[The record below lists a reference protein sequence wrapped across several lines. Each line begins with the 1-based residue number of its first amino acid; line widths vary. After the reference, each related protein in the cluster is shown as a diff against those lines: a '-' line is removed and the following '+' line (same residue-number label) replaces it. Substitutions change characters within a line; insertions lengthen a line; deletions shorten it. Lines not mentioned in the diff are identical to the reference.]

1 MLIAYINVMTK
12 FINKFGKEEHK
23 VEQAETLRK
32 LDLVLSAKDL
42 TDAIEEVLTESV
54 AEEVVNPVD
63 IIRNN
68 VKTEIAEKEL
78 KLKSIPAFRIND
90 RMFIEGEILNLKK
103 FEKEIEGKEDNLVLQ
118 LSAKFFSKHSKQYNV

>member
-12 FINKFGKEEHK
+12 FINKFGKEAHK
-23 VEQAETLRK
+23 ADQAETLRK
-32 LDLVLSAKDL
+32 LELVLVAKDL

-63 IIRNN
+63 SIRNN

-90 RMFIEGEILNLKK
+90 RMFIEGELLNLKK

>member
-12 FINKFGKEEHK
+12 FINKFGKEDHK
-23 VEQAETLRK
+23 AEQVETLRK

-54 AEEVVNPVD
+54 AEEVVNPVS

-90 RMFIEGEILNLKK
+90 RMFIEGELLNLKK

>member
-1 MLIAYINVMTK
+1 MLIAYINIMTK
-12 FINKFGKEEHK
+12 FINKVGKEEHK
-23 VEQAETLRK
+23 AEQAETLRK

-103 FEKEIEGKEDNLVLQ
+103 FEKDIEGKEDNLVLQ

>member
-1 MLIAYINVMTK
+1 MIIAYINVMTK

-23 VEQAETLRK
+23 AEQAETLRK

-103 FEKEIEGKEDNLVLQ
+103 FEKDIEGKEDNLVLQ
-118 LSAKFFSKHSKQYNV
+118 ISAKFFAEHSKQYNV

>member
-12 FINKFGKEEHK
+12 FIDKFGKLSHK
-23 VEQAETLRK
+23 AEQAETLRK
-32 LDLVLSAKDL
+32 LELGLNAKEW

-63 IIRNN
+63 SIRNN
-68 VKTEIAEKEL
+68 VKIEIAEKEL

-103 FEKEIEGKEDNLVLQ
+103 FEKDIEGKEDNLVLQ